1 MLCRRCTQRDS
12 GARAPRL
19 TEPRLQ
25 LRTRPN
31 GAGGTGRRT
40 DGQCSGCGG
49 PLDPDALTER
59 VIEKWSQLAQFGLA
73 DREDPLLKARKRRKE

>member
-1 MLCRRCTQRDS
+1 MLCQHCTQGDS

-19 TEPRLQ
+19 TQPRLQ

-31 GAGGTGRRT
+31 GAGGNGRPT

-49 PLDPDALTER
+49 PLDTGALTER
-59 VIEKWSQLAQFGLA
+59 VSQKRSQLAQFGLA
-73 DREDPLLKARKRRKE
+73 DREEPLLEARKRRKE